1 MRGFAILARCAG
13 LVAHV
18 REEQTKPSMRAI
30 WEAAEAAVPYEASTS
45 ETSATKSPR

>member
-18 REEQTKPSMRAI
+18 CEEQQQPAMRAI
-30 WEAAEAAVPYEASTS
+30 WDAAEGAVPYTL
-45 ETSATKSPR
+45 TPHRVKTG